1 MDTADL
7 SAPNLRATARS
18 GVCMWRSKLMLNFNT
33 FDTRLENELFVYHD
47 TAFCHPYEWE
57 ITRAAQTTWLSANI
71 SYDP

>member
-1 MDTADL
+1 MDI
-7 SAPNLRATARS
+7 
-18 GVCMWRSKLMLNFNT
+18 LNFKT
-33 FDTRLENELFVYHD
+33 FDARLENELFACHD